1 MSAQHA
7 LGPSIVQMRARMN
20 SGHRQVLEAARDGRK
35 LTSSRIGDARG
46 LMTCRATL
54 IGWGAIDGESL
65 TDTGRSLLADLAEAQ
80 EAAS

>member
-7 LGPSIVQMRARMN
+7 LGPSIAQMRACMN

-54 IGWGAIDGESL
+54 IGCGAIDGESL